1 MLRRGLSN
9 KMIAAALGISEGTVK
24 NHITEILRA
33 LNATNRTQA
42 AQQQDKTPMFD
53 VDEYMH
59 LAIHASSVGN
69 HHACMGYLKEVLQQQ
84 PAHALALH
92 LLATEHAEIGLFE
105 RAIKGMRAALA
116 IDTGLEIARLQLGM
130 LLLDRRRP
138 AEAKVEL
145 AALAGAR
152 DPALRAYSEAMIALS
167 DDKLPL
173 AREALTKGLS
183 VPGANPS
190 LQGIMRQVFE
200 RLTKAGDAPP
210 AKPDTADSDA
220 PRDELF
226 LGAYRQGTN

>member
-24 NHITEILRA
+24 NHITEILRV

-42 AQQQDKTPMFD
+42 AQQQERPSMFD
-53 VDEYMH
+53 VDEYLH
-59 LAIHASSVGN
+59 LAIHASSVGD
-69 HHACMGYLKEVLQQQ
+69 HHASMGYLKEVLRQQ

-92 LLATEHAEIGLFE
+92 LLATEHAEIGLFD
-105 RAIKGMRAALA
+105 RAIMGMKAALA
-116 IDTGLEIARLQLGM
+116 IDSRLEIARFQLGM

-138 AEAKVEL
+138 AEARAEL
-145 AALAGAR
+145 ANLAGSR

-167 DDKLPL
+167 DNKLSL

-183 VPGANPS
+183 VQGANPS

-200 RLTKAGDAPP
+200 GLTKSGEAAP
-210 AKPDTADSDA
+210 AKSGTAEPDAA
-220 PRDELF
+220 RPELF
-226 LGAYRQGTN
+226 LGAYRRGTN

>member
-1 MLRRGLSN
+1 
-9 KMIAAALGISEGTVK
+9 
-24 NHITEILRA
+24 
-33 LNATNRTQA
+33 
-42 AQQQDKTPMFD
+42 DKTPMFD
-53 VDEYMH
+53 VDEYLH

-84 PAHALALH
+84 PANALALH
-92 LLATEHAEIGLFE
+92 LLATEHAEIGLYE

-116 IDTGLEIARLQLGM
+116 IDTGLEMVRLQLGM

-145 AALAGAR
+145 GALAGSR
-152 DPALRAYSEAMIALS
+152 DKALRAYSEAMIALS
-167 DDKLPL
+167 DNKLSL

-200 RLTKAGDAPP
+200 RLAKSEEAAPSSPPP
-210 AKPDTADSDA
+210 ATAEA
-220 PRDELF
+220 AVTREELF